1 MRGPVPEA
9 DLVRVTHGLLPA
21 LSHRATDASR
31 SGRFSAQIDADLR
44 FRRFYE
50 GPVRTARSERAIF
63 DHHATTS
70 HVVLGAC
77 ADRLGL
83 PDGCPAPLCRGAP
96 VPHQGESAAAPW

>member
-1 MRGPVPEA
+1 MRSPVAEA
-9 DLVRVTHGLLPA
+9 DLVGLSSGLLSA

-63 DHHATTS
+63 DHPSTAS

-77 ADRLGL
+77 ADRLSL

-96 VPHQGESAAAPW
+96 VPHQGESGSTPR